1 MITFNDLLKE
11 QMKNP
16 AFRKEYEAIQPE
28 IDDIRSLIDDKI
40 SPTLKR
46 QKKQHKSSGIKRSAM
61 RNNN

>member
-28 IDDIRSLIDDKI
+28 IDDIRSLIDEKI
-40 SPTLKR
+40 TPTLKLR
-46 QKKQHKSSGIKRSAM
+46 KKHSKGSAM
-61 RNNN
+61 KNSAIRKAK